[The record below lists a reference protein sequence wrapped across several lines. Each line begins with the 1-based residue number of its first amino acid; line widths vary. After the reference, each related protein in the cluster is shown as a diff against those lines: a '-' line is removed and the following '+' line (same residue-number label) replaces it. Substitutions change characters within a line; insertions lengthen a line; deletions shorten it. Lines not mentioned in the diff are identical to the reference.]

1 MSRSL
6 VRLETSRNTRFG
18 DLGFWVWAAFWILR
32 YAAFMSFVN
41 LEFWS
46 DRWRD
51 KFNNDLYIRRLSCLI
66 SFIMHFVFCLKKI
79 KYCRESKASLLKVFK
94 EIRIEPIRIERVEA
108 VVRTVRLV
116 RVSRWSDLVTKIV
129 WKMLMPYQVFLCSS
143 ASPFLINHYFVYQR
157 SSLSVPP
164 RCSSI
169 NSSALKKNA
178 LPDSP
183 TIEQ

>member
-1 MSRSL
+1 
-6 VRLETSRNTRFG
+6 
-18 DLGFWVWAAFWILR
+18 
-32 YAAFMSFVN
+32 MSFVN

-169 NSSALKKNA
+169 NSSALKKKCSTRFSDYWTVGHSGYANFVT
-178 LPDSP
+178 LFEEKIWLQQIL
-183 TIEQ
+183 TRVRLETF